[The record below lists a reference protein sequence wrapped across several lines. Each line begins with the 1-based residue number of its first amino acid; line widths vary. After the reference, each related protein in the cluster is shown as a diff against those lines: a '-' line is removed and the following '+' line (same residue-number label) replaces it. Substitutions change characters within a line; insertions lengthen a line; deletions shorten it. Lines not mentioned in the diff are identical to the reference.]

1 MPAIVTSED
10 ALTTTWA
17 GIPIAQLINKAT
29 DVSQVF
35 RIPSD
40 FELDLG
46 IKTKTIEGSDALG
59 QKTEIARYVDENKP
73 QFMLKVGGCNLRLLG
88 LQTNRE
94 IISITGSTEIIGF
107 RKQAL
112 VSPTPP
118 VPLNG
123 YGNEIAI
130 DAVAAS
136 ASAIL
141 GGGLTVGLTQQPFAT
156 FVPATLLSF
165 AVGANGTFKF
175 SNDLVS
181 SRAFINLR
189 IPAIIDVQSYSENQ
203 SGLMEARV
211 TMRKSSGG
219 VTLCHVPTIAI
230 NPEGAKISASMT
242 ETDIKGSV
250 IITGCQGYTLKDY
263 ANSLTC

>member
-1 MPAIVTSED
+1 MAAVITSED
-10 ALTTTWA
+10 ALTRTWA
-17 GIPIAQLINKAT
+17 GIAVAELIVKAT

-35 RIPSD
+35 RIPSE
-40 FELDLG
+40 FEIDLG
-46 IKTKTIEGSDALG
+46 IKTKTIDGSNSLG
-59 QKTEIARYVDENKP
+59 EKVEIARYVDEQKP
-73 QFMLKVGGCNLRLLG
+73 QFMLKIGGCNLRLLG

-94 IISITGSTEIIGF
+94 IASVTGSVEILSF

-136 ASAIL
+136 ASATL

-175 SNDLVS
+175 SNDLIS

-189 IPAIIDVQSYSENQ
+189 IPATIDIQSLSENQ

-211 TMRKSSGG
+211 VMRNSVGG
-219 VTLCHVPTIAI
+219 VTMCHVPTIAI
-230 NPEGAKISASMT
+230 NPEGAKIGLSDQT
-242 ETDIKGSV
+242 EIKGSV

-263 ANSLTC
+263 TNALTC

>member
-10 ALTTTWA
+10 AITKTWA
-17 GIPIAQLINKAT
+17 GIPSAMLINKST
-29 DVSQVF
+29 DTSQVI
-35 RIPSD
+35 RLPSD
-40 FELDLG
+40 FEVDLG
-46 IKTKTIEGSDALG
+46 IKTKTIDGSNSLG
-59 QKTEIARYVDENKP
+59 EKVEISRYVDEQKP

-88 LQTNRE
+88 LQTNRD
-94 IISITGSTEIIGF
+94 IIAVTGSTEILSF

-123 YGNEIAI
+123 VGNEIAI
-130 DAVAAS
+130 DAISS

-141 GGGLTVGLTQQPFAT
+141 GAGLTVGLTQQPFAT
-156 FVPATLLSF
+156 FIPATLLTF
-165 AVGANGTFKF
+165 ACGANGTFKF

-181 SRAFINLR
+181 ARAFVNLR
-189 IPAIIDVQSYSENQ
+189 VPATIDVQSYSESQ

-211 TMRKSSGG
+211 VMRNSDGT

-230 NPEGAKISASMT
+230 NPEGAKISPNST

-250 IITGCQGYTLKDY
+250 LITGCQGFTLKDY
-263 ANSLTC
+263 AARLTC